1 MVSLQ
6 ESHSSNTGRFQI
18 TRPYYTP
25 PPSSAASSPSRF
37 QKHLGRSM
45 RTVRSNFNQS
55 EYTNT
60 CSSVISEN
68 LTDSVIDVHL
78 HQLATANSNGHN
90 NSSKSSTST
99 SAEQY
104 LAISQV
110 FSDFSACSS
119 DISGELQRL
128 AGLPEDDSNEIDPNQ
143 EQNPEPEPCL
153 GFLQRENFSTE
164 IIESISPEDLQP
176 TVKICIDSLSSNSL
190 AVKRSAAAKLRLLAK
205 NRSENRALIGESGA
219 VPALLPLLRCADPW
233 TQEHAVT
240 ALLNLSLLDE
250 NKPLIAGAGAVKSL
264 IYVLKTGTEVSK
276 QNAACALLNLAMI
289 DENKVSIG
297 ACGAIPPLVSLLING
312 SNRGKKD
319 ALTTLY
325 KLCSMKANKKR
336 AVTAGVVKPL
346 VELVVAAGEAAE
358 EPGAV
363 GMAEKA
369 LVVLSSLAAVEEG
382 KTTIV
387 EEGGIPA
394 LVEVIEDGASV
405 KAKEFSVVTLLQ
417 MCEGV
422 NGGRNRGLLVGEGVI
437 PPLVALS
444 QTGTARAKHKAERL
458 LGYLR
463 EPRQE
468 APLCIFTVDNVLLPN
483 ELFEKSSSLAPSL
496 SPETSP
502 GSSQSP
508 ADLSPEPA
516 AVPSP
521 LLSPLTPQLHLPP
534 PIQNL
539 SPQIMVFLTGFFL
552 QSQFLHSRFH

>member
-1 MVSLQ
+1 
-6 ESHSSNTGRFQI
+6 
-18 TRPYYTP
+18 
-25 PPSSAASSPSRF
+25 
-37 QKHLGRSM
+37 M
-45 RTVRSNFNQS
+45 RTVRSNFYQS
-55 EYTNT
+55 DCTNT
-60 CSSVISEN
+60 NQPEN
-68 LTDSVIDVHL
+68 LTDSVIDLHL
-78 HQLATANSNGHN
+78 HELATANANVDKL
-90 NSSKSSTST
+90 SSSS
-99 SAEQY
+99 EEF
-104 LAISQV
+104 LALSQV
-110 FSDFSACSS
+110 FSDFSPYSS

-128 AGLPEDDSNEIDPNQ
+128 ACLPEENDGNRELQQEIVS
-143 EQNPEPEPCL
+143 ESEPEPCL

-164 IIESISPEDLQP
+164 IMECISPEDLQP
-176 TVKICIDSLSSNSL
+176 TVKICVDSLSSNSV

-205 NRSENRALIGESGA
+205 NRSDNRALIGESGA
-219 VPALLPLLRCADPW
+219 VPALIPLLRCADPW

-276 QNAACALLNLAMI
+276 QNAACALLSLAMI
-289 DENKVSIG
+289 DENKASIG

-325 KLCSMKANKKR
+325 KVCSMKANKKR

-369 LVVLSSLAAVEEG
+369 MVVLSSLAAVEDG
-382 KTTIV
+382 KTAIV

-394 LVEVIEDGASV
+394 LVEVIEDGVSV
-405 KAKEFSVVTLLQ
+405 RGKEFAVVTLLQ
-417 MCEGV
+417 LCEGV
-422 NGGRNRGLLVGEGVI
+422 NAARNRGLLVGEGVI

-444 QTGTARAKHKAERL
+444 QTGTARAKHKAETL

-468 APLCIFTVDNVLLPN
+468 A
-483 ELFEKSSSLAPSL
+483 SSS
-496 SPETSP
+496 SPK
-502 GSSQSP
+502 
-508 ADLSPEPA
+508 
-516 AVPSP
+516 
-521 LLSPLTPQLHLPP
+521 
-534 PIQNL
+534 
-539 SPQIMVFLTGFFL
+539 
-552 QSQFLHSRFH
+552 

>member
-1 MVSLQ
+1 MVSVQ
-6 ESHSSNTGRFQI
+6 ESHDSNPGRFQI

-45 RTVRSNFNQS
+45 RTVRSNLFHS
-55 EYTNT
+55 EYTDS
-60 CSSVISEN
+60 CSFASTQQPPTSLLSEN

-78 HQLATANSNGHN
+78 QQLATATAK
-90 NSSKSSTST
+90 SKTSSSTVS
-99 SAEQY
+99 SDDF
-104 LAISQV
+104 LGISQV
-110 FSDFSACSS
+110 FSDFSAYSS

-128 AGLPEDDSNEIDPNQ
+128 ACLPEDSNENDSNQ
-143 EQNPEPEPCL
+143 EQKPEPEPCF

-176 TVKICIDSLSSNSL
+176 TVKICVDSLSSSSV

-219 VPALLPLLRCADPW
+219 VPALIPLLRCADPW

-276 QNAACALLNLAMI
+276 QNAACALLSLAMI

-346 VELVVAAGEAAE
+346 VELVVAAGEATE
-358 EPGAV
+358 EQGAV

-369 LVVLSSLAAVEEG
+369 MVVLSSLAAVEEG
-382 KTTIV
+382 RTAIV

-405 KAKEFSVVTLLQ
+405 KGKEFAVVTLLQ
-417 MCEGV
+417 LCEGSA
-422 NGGRNRGLLVGEGVI
+422 RNRGLLVGEGAI

-444 QTGTARAKHKAERL
+444 QTGTARAKHKAETL

-468 APLCIFTVDNVLLPN
+468 ASC
-483 ELFEKSSSLAPSL
+483 SSPK
-496 SPETSP
+496 
-502 GSSQSP
+502 
-508 ADLSPEPA
+508 
-516 AVPSP
+516 
-521 LLSPLTPQLHLPP
+521 
-534 PIQNL
+534 
-539 SPQIMVFLTGFFL
+539 
-552 QSQFLHSRFH
+552 

>member
-6 ESHSSNTGRFQI
+6 ESHSSNPGRFQI

-25 PPSSAASSPSRF
+25 PPSSAAYSPARF

-45 RTVRSNFNQS
+45 RTVRSNFHQS
-55 EYTNT
+55 EYST
-60 CSSVISEN
+60 EN

-78 HQLATANSNGHN
+78 QQLATANNS
-90 NSSKSSTST
+90 SSKSSSSST
-99 SAEQY
+99 SAEEY

-128 AGLPEDDSNEIDPNQ
+128 ACLPEESNEIDRNQDQKPELEQ
-143 EQNPEPEPCL
+143 EQEPCL
-153 GFLQRENFSTE
+153 GFLQRDNFSTE

-176 TVKICIDSLSSNSL
+176 TVKICVDSLSSNSI
-190 AVKRSAAAKLRLLAK
+190 AVKRSSAAKLRLLAK

-219 VPALLPLLRCADPW
+219 VPALLPLLRCTDPW

-250 NKPLIAGAGAVKSL
+250 NKPLIAGAGALKSI

-325 KLCSMKANKKR
+325 KLCSTKANKKR

-358 EPGAV
+358 EQGV

-369 LVVLSSLAAVEEG
+369 LVVLSSVAAVEEG
-382 KTTIV
+382 RTAIV
-387 EEGGIPA
+387 EEGGVQA
-394 LVEVIEDGASV
+394 LVEVIEDGVSV
-405 KAKEFSVVTLLQ
+405 KGKEFSVVTLIQL
-417 MCEGV
+417 CEGV
-422 NGGRNRGLLVGEGVI
+422 NGCRNRGLLVGEGVI

-444 QTGTARAKHKAERL
+444 QTGSARAKHKAETL

-468 APLCIFTVDNVLLPN
+468 GC
-483 ELFEKSSSLAPSL
+483 S
-496 SPETSP
+496 
-502 GSSQSP
+502 
-508 ADLSPEPA
+508 
-516 AVPSP
+516 
-521 LLSPLTPQLHLPP
+521 
-534 PIQNL
+534 
-539 SPQIMVFLTGFFL
+539 
-552 QSQFLHSRFH
+552 